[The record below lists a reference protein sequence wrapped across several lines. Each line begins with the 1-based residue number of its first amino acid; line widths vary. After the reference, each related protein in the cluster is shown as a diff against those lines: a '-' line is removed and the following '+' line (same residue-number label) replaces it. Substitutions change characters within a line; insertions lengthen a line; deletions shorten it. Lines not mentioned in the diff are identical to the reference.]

1 MKIITRYVVR
11 EFLKTLLFSIIAFGG
26 LVLISEFFRELD
38 FYLEKKAG
46 FDDVFMYLAYN
57 FPWWTVQVLP
67 ISVLLAVL
75 FSIGNMARHNEI
87 TAMKAAGINVWRILA
102 VLFFCGFMIGAGEI
116 LLREKV
122 IPDFVKKAVVIRRE
136 KISREI
142 EPAQFEFR
150 NIMLSLPDNGRLT
163 LSYLNIRN
171 NVLSDLIIDYH
182 DENLNLK
189 SQLVAQSGGWNGG
202 EWVLKNG
209 VVRKFN
215 GNSWVDSYFT
225 EKSFA
230 IPLRP
235 EDFILPSVR
244 PEQMTTREY
253 LALIRQMEKMGFSTK
268 REQIQFYSRWA
279 SAFSYIIVM
288 LIGIPFALGL
298 GSKYGKIIS
307 FSFAVLFAFI
317 YWGFQAIGQSFGQ
330 NGMISPFLA
339 AWLGN
344 IVFGVIGLGFL
355 SNVKR

>member
-1 MKIITRYVVR
+1 MKIITRYVLR
-11 EFLKTLLFSIIAFGG
+11 EFLKTLLFSVVAFGG

-46 FDDVFMYLAYN
+46 FGDVFIYLAYN

-87 TAMKAAGINVWRILA
+87 TAMKAAGINVWRILS
-102 VLFFCGFMIGAGEI
+102 VLFICGIFIGAGEI
-116 LLREKV
+116 FLRERV
-122 IPDFVKKAVVIRRE
+122 IPDFVKKAEIIRSE
-136 KISREI
+136 KIKKEI

-163 LSYLNIRN
+163 LSYLNIRS
-171 NVLSDLIIDYH
+171 NVMSNLIIDYH

-189 SQLVAQSGGWNGG
+189 RQLVAQSGAWLNGG
-202 EWVLKNG
+202 WVLRNG
-209 VVRKFN
+209 VERKFSGN
-215 GNSWVDSYFT
+215 GWIDSYFN

-244 PEQMTTREY
+244 PEQMTSGEY
-253 LALIRQMEKMGFSTK
+253 IALIRQMEKMGFSTK
-268 REQIQFYSRWA
+268 REEIQFYSRWA
-279 SAFSYIIVM
+279 SAFSHIIVM

-330 NGMISPFLA
+330 NGLITPLLA